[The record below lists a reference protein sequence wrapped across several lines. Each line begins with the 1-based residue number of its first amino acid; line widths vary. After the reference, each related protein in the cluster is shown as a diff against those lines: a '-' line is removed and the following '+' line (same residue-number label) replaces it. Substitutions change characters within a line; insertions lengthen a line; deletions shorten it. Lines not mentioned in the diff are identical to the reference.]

1 VKLTTGKA
9 NVPEEDFVTVVRRAQ
24 AGDNDAFADLFHQL
38 HQPIL
43 NYVYR
48 TVGDRQAAEDIT
60 QDAFIRAHERM
71 GQLGPPWDFK
81 SWLYRIASNLALDY
95 LRKGRRFVDV
105 DDPEDLRARPTT
117 RRPAERQ
124 VQSEEVKRSVH
135 ESILMMPAT
144 YRQALLLREIN
155 GLSYQETASAM
166 ECSYDNARQLV
177 HRARLNFREIHGLRM
192 MAASGAVACR
202 ELDDLLS
209 AYQDG
214 ELDVDQR
221 KSARKHIATCEH
233 CQETEDDLKKVMG
246 LMGALIPISPSPG
259 WAASVLEQIQAEV
272 PAGRFDS
279 PGDVSSVGGGS
290 GGPGDGA
297 GGGIGGGLIPGG
309 WLMKGAIVLGAL
321 LLAGGLVFLVSGA
334 AITLMGGG
342 NPIPG
347 EPSPEP
353 IPDEAIMPPP
363 EGEPTKTSTSA
374 PVSEAQ
380 DENSVPTFTA
390 TSTVS
395 ATACTAVVVA
405 DVNATCRAGPGQIWD
420 PLGYLLQGEDASIDG
435 RDAAGNWWWILN
447 PDAQG
452 HCWVW
457 DGAVSTVCYDG
468 EAFIIPAPP
477 TPTPPDTQPP
487 TISVSHA
494 PTDTWRPNEDD
505 TVTITASASDS
516 GGVGK
521 IEVWVRPPLAKQ
533 FQLSKTCTNIASCT
547 YSGGP
552 YSPGELYY
560 YAKAWDLAGNDASSS
575 QISTTVHVIVR

>member
-1 VKLTTGKA
+1 
-9 NVPEEDFVTVVRRAQ
+9 VPEEDIVTVVRRAQ
-24 AGDNDAFADLFHQL
+24 AGDKDAFADLFHQL

-60 QDAFIRAHERM
+60 QDAFIRSHERI

-81 SWLYRIASNLALDY
+81 SWIYRIASNLALDY

-105 DDPEDLRARPTT
+105 EDPEDLRTSPTT

-135 ESILMMPAT
+135 ESILMMPTT

-192 MAASGAVACR
+192 MAASGAIACR

-214 ELDVDQR
+214 ELDADQR
-221 KSARKHIATCEH
+221 KAARKHIATCEY

-246 LMGALIPISPSPG
+246 LMGALVPISPSPG
-259 WAASVLEQIQAEV
+259 WAASVLEQIRAEV

-279 PGDVSSVGGGS
+279 PSDVSSGGGGS
-290 GGPGDGA
+290 GGTGDGA
-297 GGGIGGGLIPGG
+297 GGGMILPGG
-309 WLMKGAIVLGAL
+309 WLLQGAIVLGAL
-321 LLAGGLVFLVSGA
+321 LLAGGLIFLVSGA
-334 AITLMGGG
+334 AMTLIGGG
-342 NPIPG
+342 DPISG

-353 IPDEAIMPPP
+353 IQESAIMPPP
-363 EGEPTKTSTSA
+363 GGEPTKTSTLA
-374 PVSEAQ
+374 AVSEAQ
-380 DENSVPTFTA
+380 DEILVSTNTPTPTEP
-390 TSTVS
+390 S
-395 ATACTAVVVA
+395 TACTAVVVA

-420 PLGYLLQGEDASIDG
+420 PRGYLLQGEGAPIDG

-457 DGAVSTVCYDG
+457 DGAVSAVCYEG
-468 EAFIIPAPP
+468 EAPIILAPP
-477 TPTPPDTQPP
+477 TPTPLDTQPP
-487 TISVSHA
+487 AISVSHA
-494 PTDTWRPNEDD
+494 PTGTWRPNEDD

-521 IEVWVRPPLAKQ
+521 IEVWVRPPLEKQ
-533 FQLSKTCTNIASCT
+533 FQLSKTCTNTASCT

-560 YAKAWDLAGNDASSS
+560 YARAWDLVGNDASSS
-575 QISTTVHVIVR
+575 QVSTTVHIVLQ

>member
-1 VKLTTGKA
+1 M
-9 NVPEEDFVTVVRRAQ
+9 PEEDIVTVVRRAQ
-24 AGDNDAFADLFHQL
+24 AGDKDAFADLFHQL

-60 QDAFIRAHERM
+60 QDAFIRSHERI

-81 SWLYRIASNLALDY
+81 SWIYRIASNLALDY

-105 DDPEDLRARPTT
+105 EDPEDLRTSPTT

-135 ESILMMPAT
+135 ESILMMPTT

-192 MAASGAVACR
+192 MAASGAIACC

-214 ELDVDQR
+214 ELDADQR
-221 KSARKHIATCEH
+221 KAARKHIATCEY

-246 LMGALIPISPSPG
+246 LMGALVPISPSPG
-259 WAASVLEQIQAEV
+259 WAASVLEQIRAEV

-279 PGDVSSVGGGS
+279 PGDVSSGGGGS
-290 GGPGDGA
+290 GGTGDGA
-297 GGGIGGGLIPGG
+297 GGGMILPGG
-309 WLMKGAIVLGAL
+309 WLLQGAIVLGAL
-321 LLAGGLVFLVSGA
+321 LLAGGLIFLVSGA
-334 AITLMGGG
+334 AMTLIGGG
-342 NPIPG
+342 DPISG

-353 IPDEAIMPPP
+353 IPESAIMPPP
-363 EGEPTKTSTSA
+363 GGEPTKTSTSA
-374 PVSEAQ
+374 AVSEAQ
-380 DENSVPTFTA
+380 DEILVSTNTPTPTEP
-390 TSTVS
+390 S
-395 ATACTAVVVA
+395 TACTAVVVA

-420 PLGYLLQGEDASIDG
+420 PRGYLLQGEGAPIDG

-457 DGAVSTVCYDG
+457 DGAVSAVCYEG
-468 EAFIIPAPP
+468 EAPIILAPP
-477 TPTPPDTQPP
+477 TPTPLDTQPP
-487 TISVSHA
+487 AISVSHA
-494 PTDTWRPNEDD
+494 PTGTWRPNEDD

-521 IEVWVRPPLAKQ
+521 IEVWVRPPLEKQ
-533 FQLSKTCTNIASCT
+533 FQLSKTCTNTASCT

-560 YAKAWDLAGNDASSS
+560 YARAWDLVGNDASSS
-575 QISTTVHVIVR
+575 QVSTTVHIVLQ